1 MKISI
6 LNTTILGL
14 LSTTLLFSSCDRFGS
29 KGSETTKKDTVRIV
43 CVSKQLTELLF
54 ALGQGDKIVG
64 VDLSSTYPPETKK
77 ITTVGYH
84 RMLSAEGIISLKPTA
99 VFYNGGADNA
109 IGPDNVLPQLKQV
122 GITVTQFRSA
132 ESIEDTKAL
141 IKDLGVYFNV
151 PKKADSLCNKLDADM
166 KLVEEKRKQY
176 TDAPTVMIVH
186 FGRANNVYFPF
197 GPWGAANFMIQQAGG
212 VNAVDT
218 ATKFRMLSAEVIAK
232 FQPQV
237 IIATDFGFDRL
248 GGLEKFKELP
258 GIALSPAAKDDH
270 IYRFE
275 EHDLLYLGPRTG
287 ENILKLM
294 ELIHKK

>member
-1 MKISI
+1 MKKYI
-6 LNTTILGL
+6 LTLACL
-14 LSTTLLFSSCDRFGS
+14 SLFSTTLLVTSCGRFAN
-29 KGSETTKKDTVRIV
+29 KESEAQKKDTVRIV
-43 CVSKQLTELLF
+43 CVSKQLTEILF

-64 VDLSSTYPPETKK
+64 IDLSSTYPEETKK

-122 GITVTQFRSA
+122 GVTVVQFRSA
-132 ESIEDTKAL
+132 ETIDDTKSL
-141 IKDLGVYFNV
+141 IQDLGRYFNA
-151 PKKADSLCNKLDADM
+151 KSKADSLCLKIDNDM
-166 KLVEEKRKQY
+166 KLVTEKKKQY
-176 TDAPTVMIVH
+176 TDIPSVMIVH

-212 VNAVDT
+212 INAVDT
-218 ATKFRMLSAEVIAK
+218 TSKFRMLSAEVVAK
-232 FQPQV
+232 FQPQI

-248 GGLEKFKELP
+248 GGLDKFKELP
-258 GIALSPAAKDDH
+258 GIALSPAAKDNH